1 MSNEKGMALSASDDD
16 ARDDAVFKALA
27 NPTRRRIL
35 DLLRDEPRTTGE
47 VCAAFPDLDRTTVLQ
62 HIRVLEKAELTA
74 GRRIGRTRQLALA
87 PLPIKRIHD
96 RWIGEYTRA
105 AVGLLAELDGQTSP
119 SDPPR

>member
-1 MSNEKGMALSASDDD
+1 MSTADGMASPVDEDE
-16 ARDDAVFKALA
+16 RDDAVFKALA
-27 NPTRRRIL
+27 NSTRRQIL

-47 VCAAFPDLDRTTVLQ
+47 VCAAFGKLDRTTVLQ
-62 HIRVLEKAELTA
+62 HIRVLERAELIG

-105 AVGLLAELDGQTSP
+105 AVGLLADLDDRATDS
-119 SDPPR
+119 R